1 MIQESSPE
9 GHSEDYTQ
17 TMAALMPCFGLLKQ
31 GQDDASELDN
41 LQTCREKVRE
51 EIIETDE
58 VLTDY
63 IYDLNNLE
71 EAPKAAVGKDREAV
85 LEEIWDAI
93 TALYTMARVI
103 APEKDC
109 LLELSKVNIKNE
121 LRGYHHIEHQP

>member
-1 MIQESSPE
+1 MIQENTPE
-9 GHSEDYTQ
+9 EQSEDYTQ

-31 GQDDASELDN
+31 GQDDASEQDN
-41 LQTCREKVRE
+41 LQICREKIRE
-51 EIIETDE
+51 EIIEVDE

-63 IYDLNNLE
+63 IYDLSNPE
-71 EAPKAAVGKDREAV
+71 ELPAPAIGKDREAV

-93 TALYTMARVI
+93 TALYTMARII
-103 APEKDC
+103 APEQDC